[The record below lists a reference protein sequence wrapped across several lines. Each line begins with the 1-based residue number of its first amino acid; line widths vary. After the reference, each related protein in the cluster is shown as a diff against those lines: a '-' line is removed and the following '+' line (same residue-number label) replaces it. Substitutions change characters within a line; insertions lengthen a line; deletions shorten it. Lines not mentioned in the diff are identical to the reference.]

1 MFHWIIFD
9 ILGNGGF
16 KIQVPCLL
24 FQYSIPVIHSYW
36 ILCVRRR
43 AVKFWSFGFVVIF
56 ILTRRRFVA
65 PSVSSMWWCDGG
77 ICAEGALPVRP
88 IRSNW
93 YFCSCLCDSV
103 RVSMRYPPLR
113 RVRQIAPRATESQA
127 GGVSCSNALFTQQR
141 GLLNGWKC
149 EVFLIRSTCSHQT
162 ALVMP
167 SECCVWHRHD
177 TVTDTQPHDAFNTQ
191 CKLCVHIPSI
201 LVSKFLSANKVK
213 TRAAKN
219 SRF

>member
-1 MFHWIIFD
+1 MIQDPSPLPPLPVLHTYIGSCVWGGGRFSFGA
-9 ILGNGGF
+9 LGL
-16 KIQVPCLL
+16 LL
-24 FQYSIPVIHSYW
+24 FLFWQGGDLLLLLSAVCGDVTEVSALRVLFLSILSGLTGTSVPV
-36 ILCVRRR
+36 CVTASEFQWGTHHWDAFSRWHHEQLSHKLGACHAASRCLR
-43 AVKFWSFGFVVIF
+43 
-56 ILTRRRFVA
+56 
-65 PSVSSMWWCDGG
+65 SS
-77 ICAEGALPVRP
+77 A
-88 IRSNW
+88 
-93 YFCSCLCDSV
+93 
-103 RVSMRYPPLR
+103 
-113 RVRQIAPRATESQA
+113 
-127 GGVSCSNALFTQQR
+127 

-213 TRAAKN
+213 TSAAKN